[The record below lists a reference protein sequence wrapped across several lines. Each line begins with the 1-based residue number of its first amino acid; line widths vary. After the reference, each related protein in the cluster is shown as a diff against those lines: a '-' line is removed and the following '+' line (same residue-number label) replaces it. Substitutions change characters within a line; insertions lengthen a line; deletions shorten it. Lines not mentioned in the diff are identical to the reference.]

1 MKIDV
6 LGSNSS
12 GNCYIIEDQGQKLI
26 VEAGVHIDNIKKNLN
41 FDFKNVVGCLVSHE
55 HNDHAL
61 NIEKL
66 LYYGIDVC
74 ASEAVFKAKNV
85 IHNRAH
91 VVTPNKGFALGGF
104 KIMAFKVEHD
114 VDTFGFVIK
123 GPSGKKILFATDT
136 QFVLQQ
142 FKDINIYMMECNF
155 DMDSMRKAVKCGKLD
170 PMVLMRVAG
179 THMSLETLQSYF
191 EKADLSKTEKII
203 LIHLSER
210 NSNES
215 KYIDKIQNQTGIK
228 TIAANSGIVVDL
240 MEDAGF

>member
-1 MKIDV
+1 MKIDII
-6 LGSNSS
+6 GSNSS
-12 GNCYIIEDQGQKLI
+12 GNCYIVEDQNQKLI
-26 VEAGVHIDNIKKNLN
+26 IEAGVHINDIKMNLN
-41 FDFKNVVGCLVSHE
+41 FNFKDVVGCIVSHE

-61 NIEKL
+61 NIQKL

-74 ASEAVFKAKNV
+74 ASEAVFKAKSIV
-85 IHNRAH
+85 DNRAH
-91 VVTPNKGFALGGF
+91 TITPNKGFTLGGF
-104 KIMAFKVEHD
+104 TIMAFRVEHD
-114 VDTFGFVIK
+114 VETFGYVIK

-136 QFVLQQ
+136 QFVIDQ
-142 FKDINIYMMECNF
+142 FKGINIYMMECNF

-170 PMVLMRVAG
+170 PLVLMRVAG

-191 EKADLSKTEKII
+191 EKADLSATEKII

-215 KYIDKIQNQTGIK
+215 KYIEKIQNQTGIK